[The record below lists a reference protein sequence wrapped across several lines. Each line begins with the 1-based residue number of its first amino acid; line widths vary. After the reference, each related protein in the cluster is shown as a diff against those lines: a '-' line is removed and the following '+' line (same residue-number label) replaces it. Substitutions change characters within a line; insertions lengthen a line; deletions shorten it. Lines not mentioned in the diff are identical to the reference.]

1 MSQSYQARGF
11 KPKSSLRVPHYA
23 PRRSCSVSV
32 KNVKHCRNQQHFSF
46 SSVPVYNFVMNYSV
60 IQPMDCPDN
69 KPKQIINAA
78 DFRSLDDPTS
88 NTKEFPCWG
97 NDTVWCDKLR
107 YARVHKSQAPGRRG
121 HYMLCGDAWYLCT
134 LSKELASC
142 FLFLACRILRLFL
155 DFWKVCAP

>member
-1 MSQSYQARGF
+1 MLIESNSWFHVEIHSGMSQSYQARGF

-121 HYMLCGDAWYLCT
+121 HYMLCGDA
-134 LSKELASC
+134 
-142 FLFLACRILRLFL
+142 
-155 DFWKVCAP
+155 